1 MRPAAGVNYGRH
13 GTWSWESERGRTP
26 AAHAGTGLAKP
37 WFEAKDLPLA
47 ADVGRAA
54 QLFQS
59 LEWWRLRPAPGL
71 LGKQPG
77 EREPA
82 KFIAVAAT
90 GDRDTLV
97 AYLPEGGEIVVDAA
111 KLKTMRSEVLNP
123 WTGER
128 TGIAAR
134 EPGCFVL
141 PSGEDWVLVASP

>member
-1 MRPAAGVNYGRH
+1 M
-13 GTWSWESERGRTP
+13 
-26 AAHAGTGLAKP
+26 
-37 WFEAKDLPLA
+37 
-47 ADVGRAA
+47 
-54 QLFQS
+54 
-59 LEWWRLRPAPGL
+59 RPAPGL